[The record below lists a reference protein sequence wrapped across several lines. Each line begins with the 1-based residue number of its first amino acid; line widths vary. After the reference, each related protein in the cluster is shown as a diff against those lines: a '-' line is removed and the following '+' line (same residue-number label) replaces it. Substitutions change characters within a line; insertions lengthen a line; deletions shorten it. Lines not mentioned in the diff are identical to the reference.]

1 MFTQTLEN
9 FGKLQKNNQTG
20 IYKQISTCNMTNTD
34 LVSRLVQLPDL
45 CQLYQPQMYK
55 WRSSSPC

>member
-9 FGKLQKNNQTG
+9 FAKLQKNNQTG

-34 LVSRLVQLPDL
+34 LVSKLVQLPDL

-55 WRSSSPC
+55 